1 MVPCFQSGMEGHFR
15 IDLIANHTNDFV
27 PLWPPAWVLSY
38 DDNKRKEDMDKFHK
52 QKEAARVLAGGE
64 LPVKQYY
71 NGAHIPDVH
80 VEALDGRLLGQE
92 PAVDPAKTAK
102 AGSAPAS
109 VVVVAA
115 GEGSNANAEQPPG
128 QAESVVTGG
137 ASEGSKKPLPH
148 TKAVIKVTV
157 PPKAQAG
164 MFGGMF
170 GGANKDQSKVTPG
183 AVAATTAGGGGEG
196 GESNEPPASYDMNV

>member
-1 MVPCFQSGMEGHFR
+1 MEGYFR
-15 IDLIANHTNDFV
+15 IDLIANYANDFV

-38 DDNKRKEDMDKFHK
+38 DDNKRKEDLDKFLK

-80 VEALDGRLLGQE
+80 VEALDGRLLGQQ
-92 PAVDPAKTAK
+92 PVADPAKTAK
-102 AGSAPAS
+102 TASAPAS
-109 VVVVAA
+109 VNAAA
-115 GEGSNANAEQPPG
+115 GEGTNAEQPPDPSG
-128 QAESVVTGG
+128 SVVTGDG
-137 ASEGSKKPLPH
+137 SEGKKSLPH
-148 TKAVIKVTV
+148 TKAVIKVNA

-170 GGANKDQSKVTPG
+170 GGNNKDQSKVTPG
-183 AVAATTAGGGGEG
+183 SVSVAAGGGGE
-196 GESNEPPASYDMNV
+196 EQEANQQLASYDMNV